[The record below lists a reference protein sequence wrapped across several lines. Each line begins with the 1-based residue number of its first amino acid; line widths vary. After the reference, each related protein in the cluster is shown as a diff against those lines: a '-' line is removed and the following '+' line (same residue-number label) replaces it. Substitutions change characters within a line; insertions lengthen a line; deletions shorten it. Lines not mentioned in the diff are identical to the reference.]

1 MGKGSPSTLLTV
13 STKGGKP
20 QLPKEHDL
28 ISTNTTSLQLN
39 LYNWPDGGCPI
50 TEFSIM
56 YRSEMCSM
64 STIQLSSF
72 VCRTL
77 GKQKWILVSAGP
89 SGDKLLVQDLIPATW
104 YQLKV
109 SARNDAGEANG
120 LFNFA
125 TTTLIGGI
133 YCGQGLSTSD

>member
-1 MGKGSPSTLLTV
+1 
-13 STKGGKP
+13 
-20 QLPKEHDL
+20 
-28 ISTNTTSLQLN
+28 
-39 LYNWPDGGCPI
+39 
-50 TEFSIM
+50 M
-56 YRSEMCSM
+56 Y
-64 STIQLSSF
+64 
-72 VCRTL
+72 RTL

-133 YCGQGLSTSD
+133 MWTLFVYCTLYY